1 MRIELEDENKK
12 KQQEEHTCQQLSQKH
27 ESDLTK
33 KEKRLLE
40 KEKLKVWIGKEN
52 CSISGCIIRYGFLR
66 Q

>member
-40 KEKLKVWIGKEN
+40 KEKLKVIELYIKKGHSN
-52 CSISGCIIRYGFLR
+52 
-66 Q
+66 